1 MMYSQLYQYLIQ
13 HKQLPVPG
21 IGTFLLE
28 RKSAEIDFFNKKID
42 PPSYTVALDPGS
54 HLPGQH
60 FFEWLANGL
69 GISDREAIF
78 RFNDFA
84 FDMRRQ
90 ISDGSVINWNGVGT
104 LNRGLAGDVKFTSS
118 VCELVVEKPVT
129 AEKII
134 RGNAEHKVR
143 VGEDE
148 RTSVEMTEMLSHKE
162 EKKSYWWTYALA
174 IALIAIVFIG
184 WYLSKN
190 GLDVSSI
197 ANKQKLVPMETP
209 TVNYQ
214 VIE

>member
-60 FFEWLANGL
+60 FFKWLANAL

-84 FDMRRQ
+84 FDMKKQ
-90 ISDGSVINWNGVGT
+90 IGDGHVINWNGIGT
-104 LNRGLAGDVKFTSS
+104 LNKGLGGDVKLTPVATEIVFEKS
-118 VCELVVEKPVT
+118 VA
-129 AEKII
+129 AEKVI
-134 RGNAEHKVR
+134 RENAEHMVR

-148 RTSVEMTEMLSHKE
+148 KTSVEMTEMLSQKE
-162 EKKSYWWTYALA
+162 EKKSQWWIYALT
-174 IALIAIVFIG
+174 IALLSIMFLG
-184 WYLSKN
+184 WYFSEHGVDISAAAN
-190 GLDVSSI
+190 GQQLIPQEAGV
-197 ANKQKLVPMETP
+197 T
-209 TVNYQ
+209 YQ
-214 VIE
+214 ILP